1 MQYDRIRTYFKEN
14 KGIVILLC
22 ITATCFD
29 GLMWVLPILEGIT
42 INSLYLNQVRK
53 IVTIVLLFL
62 GFVLFVQIN
71 RFFKRF
77 LVRVFANRIA
87 LRMRQI
93 SFDNL
98 LKKDINYFI
107 KESVGQILN
116 KNLTDI
122 YDTTEGI
129 RKITTEVFDTFL
141 LLIGYVGSMF
151 FLDYQITLLVL
162 IPIIISILLAQ
173 FLKKIIY
180 KYNKDYKEYLSYNK
194 DINLTLL
201 NNELNYRG
209 LGISANYD
217 KLYEESTKILTKKN
231 QKALMLQSNMEP
243 IYQAIALMGL
253 IFIILIG
260 GNKVINETYLIGVL
274 TAYLTTY
281 MLVCKKAS
289 KVGKVFNAYQ
299 AFRVSFERA
308 KEFLTTT
315 KDEYCEPIFSYGGL
329 DLINFQAYNPKYNS
343 PILNIHIDDKKI
355 IGICGKIHCGKSTIL
370 KALAGVLQYNGQA
383 LLKGVDIKDLAT
395 SSNSYVGFCTVDA
408 KLFSDTLENNISL
421 GRKGNIKNAIVASGI
436 DHDLQE
442 IGGLNA
448 CLSHTNKNVSGGQA
462 KRIEMARCLYSKSY
476 LVLLDDPFQS
486 VNEALALEMVDNL
499 KRLYNDRIIIFVSNN
514 KKLLQKCNDI
524 IYLDYDC
531 YMFDTY
537 ENLILSQKFKDLM
550 GDGND
555 I

>member
-42 INSLYLNQVRK
+42 INSLYLNEVRK

-77 LVRVFANRIA
+77 LVRVFANKIA

-231 QKALMLQSNMEP
+231 QKALMLQSNIEP
-243 IYQAIALMGL
+243 IYQAIALTGL

-315 KDEYCEPIFSYGGL
+315 KDEYSEPMFSYGGL

-343 PILNIHIDDKKI
+343 PILNIHIDDNKI

-421 GRKGNIKNAIVASGI
+421 GRKGNIKNAIVASSI

-462 KRIEMARCLYSKSY
+462 KRIEMARCLFSNSY

-486 VNEALALEMVDNL
+486 VNEGLALEMVDNL

-514 KKLLQKCNDI
+514 KKLLKKCNDI
-524 IYLDYDC
+524 IYLDDDC

-537 ENLILSQKFKDLM
+537 ENLILNQKFKDLM

>member
-42 INSLYLNQVRK
+42 INSLYLNEVRK

-141 LLIGYVGSMF
+141 LLIGYVGSML

-217 KLYEESTKILTKKN
+217 KLYEESTKILTKKKSKGFN
-231 QKALMLQSNMEP
+231 
-243 IYQAIALMGL
+243 
-253 IFIILIG
+253 
-260 GNKVINETYLIGVL
+260 
-274 TAYLTTY
+274 
-281 MLVCKKAS
+281 AS
-289 KVGKVFNAYQ
+289 K
-299 AFRVSFERA
+299 
-308 KEFLTTT
+308 
-315 KDEYCEPIFSYGGL
+315 
-329 DLINFQAYNPKYNS
+329 
-343 PILNIHIDDKKI
+343 
-355 IGICGKIHCGKSTIL
+355 
-370 KALAGVLQYNGQA
+370 
-383 LLKGVDIKDLAT
+383 
-395 SSNSYVGFCTVDA
+395 
-408 KLFSDTLENNISL
+408 
-421 GRKGNIKNAIVASGI
+421 
-436 DHDLQE
+436 
-442 IGGLNA
+442 
-448 CLSHTNKNVSGGQA
+448 
-462 KRIEMARCLYSKSY
+462 
-476 LVLLDDPFQS
+476 
-486 VNEALALEMVDNL
+486 
-499 KRLYNDRIIIFVSNN
+499 
-514 KKLLQKCNDI
+514 
-524 IYLDYDC
+524 
-531 YMFDTY
+531 
-537 ENLILSQKFKDLM
+537 
-550 GDGND
+550 
-555 I
+555 

>member
-42 INSLYLNQVRK
+42 INSLYLNEVRK

-141 LLIGYVGSMF
+141 LLIGYVGSML

-162 IPIIISILLAQ
+162 IPIIILILLAQ

-436 DHDLQE
+436 NHDLQE

-448 CLSHTNKNVSGGQA
+448 CLSHTNQNVSGGQA
-462 KRIEMARCLYSKSY
+462 KRIEMARCLFSNSY

>member
-315 KDEYCEPIFSYGGL
+315 KDEYSEPMFSYGGL

-343 PILNIHIDDKKI
+343 PILNIHIDDKNI
-355 IGICGKIHCGKSTIL
+355 IGICGKIHSGKSTIL
-370 KALAGVLQYNGQA
+370 KALTGVLQYNGQA

-421 GRKGNIKNAIVASGI
+421 GRKGNIKNAIVASSI

-462 KRIEMARCLYSKSY
+462 KRIEMARCLFSNSY

-486 VNEALALEMVDNL
+486 VNEGLALEMVDNL

-524 IYLDYDC
+524 IYLDDDC

-537 ENLILSQKFKDLM
+537 QNLILNQKFRDLM